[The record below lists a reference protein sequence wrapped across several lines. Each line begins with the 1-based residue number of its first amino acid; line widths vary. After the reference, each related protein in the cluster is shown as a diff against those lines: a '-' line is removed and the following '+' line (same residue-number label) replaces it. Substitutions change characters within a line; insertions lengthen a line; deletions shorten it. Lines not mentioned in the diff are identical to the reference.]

1 MQPNSSLLCGI
12 FFRISCSMP
21 EWAKINL
28 QYPLWPRLRS
38 AQAQRCSPH
47 PQLRA
52 LSSSHPNSSSERQDA
67 GASLCKW
74 FLWVA
79 TRNSHCRPA
88 ERYARSPTQEAS
100 QGKHSSCDCGDK
112 AHQPRQQMRE
122 SWGNASRLSFPR
134 DSPRAPAKP
143 RDFSPPHQPLHL
155 QNSTLTTTRLSGRE
169 H

>member
-1 MQPNSSLLCGI
+1 MQHAD
-12 FFRISCSMP
+12 P

-28 QYPLWPRLRS
+28 QYPLWPRLRC

-100 QGKHSSCDCGDK
+100 QGKHSSCDRGDK

-122 SWGNASRLSFPR
+122 LEQCFR
-134 DSPRAPAKP
+134 SPIPMRFTPSSCQTQGLQPATSA
-143 RDFSPPHQPLHL
+143 SPPPKQHPDHHEPLRQGAL
-155 QNSTLTTTRLSGRE
+155 IEIINI
-169 H
+169 